1 MFVYRAY
8 VQDPFSSKWY
18 SFDDTKV
25 EEVNEQTVWSQSRGG
40 QSGSTSSAYCL
51 MYLHHHSS
59 SVTPPPVNGTINF
72 HTITGF
78 HPAIAS
84 LHPISSFYSA
94 PSNKSSSNL
103 REISDTPDSHKSG
116 CKSPTLKSPSYL
128 TKNNKTHESLPVQ
141 LSSSSDTSFPHSPFH
156 PQTLLSTSPP
166 LFSARNLLI
175 DSPVL
180 IPVSVK
186 SLVDVDNRSFED
198 EILQWDLRIIQGIYN
213 IYMWITR
220 EKREERKKRHSNRV
234 NMDNASLTERVNTF
248 ISKYQAKIAAYMI
261 VKKR

>member
-1 MFVYRAY
+1 M
-8 VQDPFSSKWY
+8 
-18 SFDDTKV
+18 T
-25 EEVNEQTVWSQSRGG
+25 EQTVWSQSRGG
-40 QSGSTSSAYCL
+40 GQDGTTSSAYCL

-59 SVTPPPVNGTINF
+59 SAPLPPMNGTINF

-94 PSNKSSSNL
+94 SSAKSYLL
-103 REISDTPDSHKSG
+103 RETTATNDTTSKESINIQRG
-116 CKSPTLKSPSYL
+116 GSSPTLKSPSYL
-128 TKNNKTHESLPVQ
+128 TKNNKTHDSLSNRSAQFSPYAGAAF
-141 LSSSSDTSFPHSPFH
+141 SYSPFH

-186 SLVDVDNRSFED
+186 SLVDIDNHSFED
-198 EILQWDLRIIQGIYN
+198 EVVQWDLRVIQG
-213 IYMWITR
+213 T
-220 EKREERKKRHSNRV
+220 SSP
-234 NMDNASLTERVNTF
+234 SLFLIPFFPLTF
-248 ISKYQAKIAAYMI
+248 SPPAPFLH
-261 VKKR
+261 